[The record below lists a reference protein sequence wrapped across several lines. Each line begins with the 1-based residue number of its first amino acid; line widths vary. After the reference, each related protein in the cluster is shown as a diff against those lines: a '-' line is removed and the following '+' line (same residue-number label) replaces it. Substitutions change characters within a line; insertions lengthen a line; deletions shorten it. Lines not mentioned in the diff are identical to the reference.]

1 MGLVFPIFIITQMS
15 PAWNELLCA
24 KTRKQQNNSTWL
36 CRLRYLFDYT
46 TNQQYI
52 NPNIS
57 STKKYKYIEIVFV
70 DDIIMW
76 HYSFIPKHI
85 SFTNKNNIIM
95 IIKPMKENPCLS
107 FNTNENNDA
116 KISVKNKT
124 TQKSEVKIT
133 QQKN

>member
-1 MGLVFPIFIITQMS
+1 
-15 PAWNELLCA
+15 
-24 KTRKQQNNSTWL
+24 
-36 CRLRYLFDYT
+36 
-46 TNQQYI
+46 
-52 NPNIS
+52 
-57 STKKYKYIEIVFV
+57 
-70 DDIIMW
+70 
-76 HYSFIPKHI
+76 
-85 SFTNKNNIIM
+85 M